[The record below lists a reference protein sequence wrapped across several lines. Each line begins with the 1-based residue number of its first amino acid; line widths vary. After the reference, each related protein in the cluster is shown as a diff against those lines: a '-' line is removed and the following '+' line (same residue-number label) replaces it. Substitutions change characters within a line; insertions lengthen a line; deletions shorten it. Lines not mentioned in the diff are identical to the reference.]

1 MGRRRGRS
9 GTQLEA
15 REIERREVGEEE
27 VDEGKESGF
36 FACYLLCSLSPR
48 HKRRTYIGF
57 TVNPRRRIRQHNGE
71 IRCGAWRTKQGRP
84 WEMILCIYGFPS
96 NVSALQF
103 EWAWQHP
110 KESLA
115 VRKAASNFKSL
126 SGVANK
132 IKLAYTMLSLPAWEN
147 LNLTVNFF
155 STKYM
160 KHTSGCPGLPKQM
173 NAVICVMD
181 ELPCYVKGQILDV
194 NNEEDEPEN
203 NNEDANPSASSDI
216 SIYHVEGDAS
226 NVQTSS
232 KHLFDWK
239 DADDFRRSVELE
251 DSLCA
256 VLQSPKLTKE
266 YCRKASCNSSTNM
279 LDVSVNHEVEDFY
292 NVGKA
297 SFDDLF
303 HWKES
308 DNSRRS
314 MEAMSYCL
322 SESPQPILERSKT
335 SSSRTPRSCGRDPI
349 GCLQGNDLD
358 ESRQPSTPQRSNN
371 KASLDSQSL
380 SPEGDVINLVTPSS
394 YLIHFR
400 TKRTLVY
407 PEIIDLTDSPVII
420 QL

>member
-9 GTQLEA
+9 GTQLES
-15 REIERREVGEEE
+15 REIERRELEEEE
-27 VDEGKESGF
+27 VDEGKEIGF

-48 HKRRTYIGF
+48 HKGRTYIGF

-71 IRCGAWRTKQGRP
+71 IRCGASRTKRGRP

-126 SGVANK
+126 SGIANK
-132 IKLAYTMLSLPAWEN
+132 IKLANTMLSLPAWEK

-173 NAVICVMD
+173 KTAICVMD
-181 ELPCYVKGQILDV
+181 ELPCYVKGPKLDGGDEEDMDKNNTEDV
-194 NNEEDEPEN
+194 NY
-203 NNEDANPSASSDI
+203 SASSDI
-216 SIYHVEGDAS
+216 SINHVEGDAC
-226 NVQTSS
+226 NVQIPSN
-232 KHLFDWK
+232 HLFNWK
-239 DADDFRRSVELE
+239 EADNFRQTVELD
-251 DSLCA
+251 DSQCD
-256 VLQSPKLTKE
+256 LQSPKLTKK
-266 YCRKASCNSSTNM
+266 YYRKASSNTSTNM

-292 NVGKA
+292 NVGEA
-297 SFDDLF
+297 SFDNLF

-308 DNSRRS
+308 DSSRQS

-322 SESPQPILERSKT
+322 SESPHPIMEYSK
-335 SSSRTPRSCGRDPI
+335 TPRSCTRDPI
-349 GCLQGNDLD
+349 ERLQGNGFD
-358 ESRQPSTPQRSNN
+358 ESRQPVTPQRSNN
-371 KASLDSQSL
+371 KASLDSPYL

-394 YLIHFR
+394 YLIHSQ